1 MDALTCREPGA
12 MMLDGATLV
21 DLWHRR
27 TALTDIEIGQMYE
40 LVRHALRSYYPA
52 ELRALPD
59 DKEEL
64 VAQFIFSRVLRF
76 DLEQRASAASPESA
90 PSTVYA
96 LCAYFR
102 RFLIDCLRSAGLQRN
117 LSMEIEGVQT
127 EVERSAH
134 APADSIEASLAEH
147 NLSEARVRMLARA
160 FVASLNAHDRI
171 VLAGSLGSIRERG
184 GGLRGVADA
193 YDVPSYHYRARKLGV
208 TMKKSATPEDF
219 AGTLIGHWIAGTLRI
234 EISEDN
240 RAAILVVLSL
250 LAMESHA

>member
-1 MDALTCREPGA
+1 
-12 MMLDGATLV
+12 
-21 DLWHRR
+21 
-27 TALTDIEIGQMYE
+27 MYE
-40 LVRHALRSYYPA
+40 LVRHALRSYYPV

-76 DLEQRASAASPESA
+76 DLEQRASAASADSA

-117 LSMEIEGVQT
+117 LSMETEGVQA
-127 EVERSAH
+127 EVDRSAH
-134 APADSIEASLAEH
+134 APADSIEASLAEDGL
-147 NLSEARVRMLARA
+147 NEARVRALARA
-160 FVASLNAHDRI
+160 FVAALELPDRI
-171 VLAGSLGSIRERG
+171 VLAGSLGSIRERA

-193 YDVPSYHYRARKLGV
+193 YNVPSYHYRARKLGA
-208 TMKKSATPEDF
+208 TMRKVATPDDF
-219 AGTLIGHWIAGTLRI
+219 AGTLIGRWITGTLRI
-234 EISEDN
+234 EIVEEN

-250 LAMESHA
+250 LAMESNA